1 MSITI
6 LNYIIW
12 LLAQPIVQEGLLT
25 LFFIIPIIWYK
36 YKASKNKGFNQLV
49 DIAIDV
55 CQDLVESKLSND
67 NKKMNAISNVYNS
80 LPTNLKKKVN
90 KEVLEEAVET
100 AYQEY
105 VKIKKQ

>member
-6 LNYIIW
+6 LNYVVW
-12 LLAQPIVQEGLLT
+12 LLAQPVVQEGLLT

-36 YKASKNKGFNQLV
+36 CKASKNKGFQKLI
-49 DIAIDV
+49 DIAVDV

-67 NKKMNAISNVYNS
+67 TKKMNAISNVYNS
-80 LPTNLKKKVN
+80 LPSNLKKKVD
-90 KEVLEEAVET
+90 KSVIEEAVET

>member
-6 LNYIIW
+6 FNYIVW
-12 LLAQPIVQEGLLT
+12 LLAQPVVQEGLLT

-67 NKKMNAISNVYNS
+67 NKKNNAVSHVYNS
-80 LPTNLKKKVN
+80 LPTKLKKKIDKSVI
-90 KEVLEEAVET
+90 EDAVET